1 MAEDTP
7 ERKLSGNEAL
17 KTGSHGLTGTIS
29 DEFAQDLDY
38 FSEGN
43 VNLLKFHGT
52 YQQDDRDLRLERK
65 KQKLDKLYYFMV
77 RTKFPGGSISAQ
89 QYLWCDEMCAKY
101 GQDDLRVTSRQDFQF
116 HGVVRKKLHG
126 LIHDLNT
133 LADITTIGACGDIVR
148 NTVAPPVAD
157 IDPRYEYVGGDLI
170 AFAKSISNYFMPKTT
185 GYYDLWLN
193 DEKATV
199 HEDGTVRFGEPV
211 RSDVE
216 EPLYGKAFLPRKFK
230 FGLAT
235 DFDNHV
241 DVYTND
247 AGVIAI
253 TENGKLIGYDILA
266 GGGLGHT
273 HKKPETY
280 PRLATPVCF
289 VADVEDVIPVLEA
302 IVKVQRDYG
311 DRCDRKHARLKYT
324 IDDHGEDWFRAK
336 VFEYAGRE
344 YAPARGVNPSAQP
357 HYLGW
362 HKQIQPGLNYVGVWI
377 ENGRIRDFDGG
388 YQFKTAF
395 REIVSRYRPDV
406 RLTAHHNIIFANIN
420 DEDVA
425 GVQALLDEYKIP
437 TDKGISMVRRLEMA
451 CPALPLCGLALSES
465 ERAMPGIMEA
475 IEAGGHADADVL
487 IRMSGCPNSC
497 SRPVT
502 AEIGIIGRGR
512 DQYQLLTG
520 GDYLGRRLTQ
530 ELIPVL
536 KGPELPAVI
545 VQLLDAWKAD
555 SANGERFGDW
565 SHRVGV
571 DALRERLGQA
581 ASAGA

>member
-1 MAEDTP
+1 MTEDTP
-7 ERKLSGNEAL
+7 QPKLSGNEGL
-17 KTGSHGLTGTIS
+17 KTGSRGLTGTIAE
-29 DEFAQDLDY
+29 EFAQPLDH
-38 FSEGN
+38 FSDGN
-43 VNLLKFHGT
+43 NNLLKFHGT
-52 YQQDDRDLRLERK
+52 YQQDDRDVRIERK
-65 KQKLDKLYYFMV
+65 KQKLDKLYFFMV
-77 RTKFPGGSISAQ
+77 RTKFPGGAISAR
-89 QYLWCDEMCAKY
+89 QYLLCDDMCSTY

-116 HGVVRKKLHG
+116 HGVVRKNLRG

-157 IDPRYEYVGGDLI
+157 VDPNYRFVGGDLI
-170 AFAKSISNYFMPKTT
+170 ALSKRISLYFMPKTT
-185 GYYDLWLN
+185 GYYDIWVN
-193 DEKATV
+193 DKKATV
-199 HEDGTVRFGEPV
+199 HADGTVSYSEPV
-211 RSDVE
+211 HSDVE

-230 FGLAT
+230 VGLAT

-247 AGVIAI
+247 AAVIAI
-253 TENGKLIGYDILA
+253 TRDGRLEGYDILA

-289 VADVEDVIPVLEA
+289 VETEDEVIHALEA

-324 IDDHGEDWFRAK
+324 IDDRGEDWFRDEVLK
-336 VFEYAGRE
+336 YAGRDF
-344 YAPARGVNPSAQP
+344 APARGIKPHAQP

-377 ENGRIRDFDGG
+377 ENGRIRDFKDG
-388 YQFKTAF
+388 YQFKTAL
-395 REIVSRYRPDV
+395 RAIVERYQPDV
-406 RLTAHHNIIFANIN
+406 RLTAHHNIVLANIK

-425 GVQALLDEYKIP
+425 GVQATLDEYNIP
-437 TDKGISMVRRLEMA
+437 TDKGISMIRRLEMA
-451 CPALPLCGLALSES
+451 CPALPLCGLAMSES

-475 IEAGGHADADVL
+475 IEAGGHGDADVL

-497 SRPVT
+497 SRPVS

-520 GDYLGRRLTQ
+520 GDYLGTRLNQ
-530 ELIPVL
+530 ELIPIL
-536 KGPELPAVI
+536 KGPELPAAI
-545 VQLLDAWKAD
+545 VRLLDMWKAERQAD
-555 SANGERFGDW
+555 ERFGDW
-565 SHRVGV
+565 SFRVGV
-571 DALRERLGQA
+571 DALRERLGHA

>member
-1 MAEDTP
+1 MTQDTP
-7 ERKLSGNEAL
+7 EQKLSGNEAL
-17 KTGSHGLTGTIS
+17 KSSSHGLTGTIS
-29 DEFAQDLDY
+29 DEFALPLDH

-52 YQQDDRDLRLERK
+52 YQQDDRDVRIERK
-65 KQKLDKLYYFMV
+65 KQKLDKLYFFMV
-77 RTKFPGGSISAQ
+77 RTKFPGGSISAK
-89 QYLWCDEMCAKY
+89 QYLLCDELCTKY

-116 HGVVRKKLHG
+116 HGVVRRNLHG

-133 LADITTIGACGDIVR
+133 LAEITTIGACGDIVR

-157 IDPRYEYVGGDLI
+157 IDPRYEHIGQDLI
-170 AFAKSISNYFMPKTT
+170 GFARAISKHFMPKTT
-185 GYYDLWLN
+185 GYYDLWIN
-193 DEKATV
+193 DEKVTV
-199 HEDGTVRFGEPV
+199 HEDGRVEYAAPV
-211 RSDVE
+211 RSEVE

-230 FGLAT
+230 FGIAT

-247 AGVIAI
+247 AGVIVI
-253 TENGKLIGYDILA
+253 TDNGKVVGFDILA

-280 PRLATPVCF
+280 PRLSTPVCF
-289 VADVEDVIPVLEA
+289 VETFDEVIHVFEA
-302 IVKVQRDYG
+302 IVKVQRDFG

-324 IDDHGEDWFRAK
+324 IDDRGEEWFRK
-336 VFEYAGRE
+336 TVFEYAGRE
-344 YAPARGVNPSAQP
+344 YAPPRGVTPSAQP

-362 HKQIQPGLNYVGVWI
+362 HKQLQPGLNYVGVWI
-377 ENGRIRDFDGG
+377 ENGRIRDFEGG
-388 YQFKTAF
+388 YKFKTAL
-395 REIVSRYRPDV
+395 REIVSRYQPDV
-406 RLTAHHNIIFANIN
+406 RLTAHHNLILANIK

-425 GVQALLDEYKIP
+425 GVQALLDEYRIP
-437 TDKGISMVRRLEMA
+437 TDKGISMIRRLEMA
-451 CPALPLCGLALSES
+451 CPALPLCGLAMSES
-465 ERAMPGIMEA
+465 ERAMPAIMEA
-475 IEAGGHADADVL
+475 IEAGGHGDADVL

-530 ELIPVL
+530 ELVPIL
-536 KGPELPAVI
+536 KGPELAAAI
-545 VQLLDAWKAD
+545 VQLLSAWKAERQD
-555 SANGERFGDW
+555 GERFGDW
-565 SHRVGV
+565 SYRVGV